1 MSFFT
6 SAGIIVLATL
16 IGASLQLTP
25 GIFLI
30 FYHYAIGKNSKKK
43 ANNLALSYIFG
54 VLLYSIVMFLLLYA
68 VYFSF
73 FYTHPHLE
81 KGLFMWIM
89 AGVFFA
95 LSIAA
100 IFFYY
105 RKGKGTELFVSR
117 GISQKIFIRA
127 RNIETKK
134 EAFMLGLF
142 SGTAELLFT
151 FPVYIIAVSAAN
163 NIDSIS
169 KIFFAMV
176 FVLSSTV
183 PILTYFVMYRS
194 GANLANIERRRV
206 KNKNFIRFMLALAYV
221 LLAVA
226 ILNAEFIK

>member
-6 SAGIIVLATL
+6 SVGIIILATL

-30 FYHYAIGKNSKKK
+30 FYHYASGKNSKKK
-43 ANNLALSYIFG
+43 ANDLALSYIFG
-54 VLLYSIVMFLLLYA
+54 TLLYSVVMFLLLYA

-89 AGVFFA
+89 AGIFLV
-95 LSIAA
+95 LSI
-100 IFFYY
+100 ISCFFYY
-105 RKGKGTELFVSR
+105 RKGKGTELFISR
-117 GISQKIFIRA
+117 GVSQKIFTRA
-127 RNIETKK
+127 RNIESKK
-134 EAFMLGLF
+134 DAFILGLF
-142 SGTAELLFT
+142 SGTAELLFS

-169 KIFFAMV
+169 KIFFV
-176 FVLSSTV
+176 FIFVLAPIV
-183 PILTYFVMYRS
+183 PVFTHFVMYRS

-206 KNKNFIRFMLALAYV
+206 KNKAFIRFMLTLAYA
-221 LLAVA
+221 LLVFA
-226 ILNAEFIK
+226 ILNAEFMK